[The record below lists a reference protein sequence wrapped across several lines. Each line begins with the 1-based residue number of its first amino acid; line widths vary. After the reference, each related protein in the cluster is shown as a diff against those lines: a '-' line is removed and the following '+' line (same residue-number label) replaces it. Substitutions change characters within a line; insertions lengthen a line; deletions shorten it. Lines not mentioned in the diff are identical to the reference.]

1 MKQSEKD
8 KDNINENGFYD
19 AEVSKLKCRLR
30 EDKQQIRQMYYDT
43 LQKRKDLIEKHEG
56 VIKLENSMRK
66 MKELIDHSKNIRSSQ
81 SRINTSMAKPESVVT
96 GKAWDLD
103 EMRKKVEAAKRN
115 MKWEQYNIDKGTKNQ
130 DDKINE
136 LQYQIK
142 LLELKNK
149 EKDKELSLATLKAKQ
164 LKRSLRYNSL
174 KPLSSTPG
182 QLTTRK
188 MVTPKQTNDP
198 IALRSNRNLSKN
210 NIVNKRNSTE
220 YTGVSSN
227 KVKEKQNL
235 TSSEIRLEKSES
247 SIMSNDKKATPKV
260 GIPNRK
266 VSQR

>member
-1 MKQSEKD
+1 
-8 KDNINENGFYD
+8 
-19 AEVSKLKCRLR
+19 
-30 EDKQQIRQMYYDT
+30 
-43 LQKRKDLIEKHEG
+43 
-56 VIKLENSMRK
+56 
-66 MKELIDHSKNIRSSQ
+66 
-81 SRINTSMAKPESVVT
+81 
-96 GKAWDLD
+96 
-103 EMRKKVEAAKRN
+103 
-115 MKWEQYNIDKGTKNQ
+115 
-130 DDKINE
+130 
-136 LQYQIK
+136 
-142 LLELKNK
+142 
-149 EKDKELSLATLKAKQ
+149 
-164 LKRSLRYNSL
+164 
-174 KPLSSTPG
+174 
-182 QLTTRK
+182 